1 MDRSAGQGTATAAE
15 FEKILDQA
23 KSSQGADADAARVR
37 SLAAYK
43 AFLPLWMDADPNI
56 PILKEAKAE

>member
-1 MDRSAGQGTATAAE
+1 MARLGVARANAS
-15 FEKILDQA
+15 QA

-43 AFLPLWMDADPNI
+43 AFLPLWIDADPNI
-56 PILKEAKAE
+56 PILKEAKPEYATLV